1 MSKLLSFGSYA
12 IGTLVMAFGW
22 LCALAQA
29 DAPTGDPRSA
39 PLIVVFAIAFSSFAL
54 SAIFM
59 KRAKMGHASADR
71 LAISVLPVRHFR
83 RVCALGE
90 SSM

>member
-29 DAPTGDPRSA
+29 DAPKGDPRSA
-39 PLIVVFAIAFSSFAL
+39 PVIAVFAIAATSLVF

-59 KRAKMGHASADR
+59 QRANR
-71 LAISVLPVRHFR
+71 LAKWIMFPLIGLQSACCLYAILAEF
-83 RVCALGE
+83 AL
-90 SSM
+90 